1 MSAASSRPNHA
12 HQHFRGQAR
21 PKRAVELII
30 EEVRRLSLSRFIVQL
45 RLVYALVIC
54 LSPVCKN
61 RRSRVEIEILRGSN
75 VRLRLYMY
83 LLLTIVFMCT

>member
-30 EEVRRLSLSRFIVQL
+30 EEVRRLSLSLSLYRPAALSLRFSDL
-45 RLVYALVIC
+45 PKPGL
-54 LSPVCKN
+54 
-61 RRSRVEIEILRGSN
+61 
-75 VRLRLYMY
+75 
-83 LLLTIVFMCT
+83 